1 MMRIVLMYAEILRRS
16 WFRAREDN
24 DPKGAADM
32 LEEAIGNATEIDG
45 VTLLSLSPES
55 MAAVLQVSGT
65 DPRVMEYVARSLLLA
80 SVYLREANEQA
91 LADLRLDQ
99 ARALADAYELDIPD
113 DPEELAM
120 LADEAAGEKYAEEHA
135 IIDIESVS
143 GGPPALEG
151 SR

>member
-1 MMRIVLMYAEILRRS
+1 MRIVLMYAEILRRS

-80 SVYLREANEQA
+80 SVYLREANEQV

-99 ARALADAYELDIPD
+99 ARALAGAYELDIPD

-120 LADEAAGEKYAEEHA
+120 LAGEAAGYF
-135 IIDIESVS
+135 
-143 GGPPALEG
+143 EG
-151 SR
+151 RCEG